1 MHKGIIY
8 CPFRIRKI
16 IRGIY
21 HCLLLLRRLCAESEF
36 GGNILVPLCIR
47 TANERD
53 NIVFLSGFLLSFFA
67 ADRIMYCSFYAEMPG
82 NADNIGYG
90 NGVYVWRIGGTGTLI

>member
-1 MHKGIIY
+1 M
-8 CPFRIRKI
+8 
-16 IRGIY
+16 
-21 HCLLLLRRLCAESEF
+21 LSLSLRRLCAESEF

-67 ADRIMYCSFYAEMPG
+67 ADRIMYCFFYAEIPG
-82 NADNIGYG
+82 NVQETQIILDVGMMYAFGE
-90 NGVYVWRIGGTGTLI
+90 